1 MPKLLQRP
9 HAGLKNRSWR
19 KLLVLGGI
27 LLLLVAL
34 RQGTLWYQ
42 GAKQPHNALEQ
53 ELVRRG
59 GFTPGDCEIVAVI
72 DGRTLLVRQ
81 SQSISSTPG
90 PASETPADK
99 SANGNGDSYQS
110 VTGRLRLIGI
120 PASAAKDEKAMELL
134 KELTTE
140 KKGRLTLDQR
150 RIDRD
155 GSLIGYVDVDGESL
169 AGALLSRGLC
179 KYEAYPGDSAKEG
192 KLLQQAM
199 KDAQQKKE
207 GIWSK

>member
-19 KLLVLGGI
+19 KLLLLGGV
-27 LLLLVAL
+27 LLLLIVL

-53 ELVRRG
+53 ELIRRG
-59 GFTPGDCEIVAVI
+59 GFTPGECEFVAVI

-81 SQSISSTPG
+81 SHSVSSAPG
-90 PASETPADK
+90 PANEISEDK
-99 SANGNGDSYQS
+99 NASGTGDSYQS

-169 AGALLSRGLC
+169 AGSLLSRGLC
-179 KYEAYPGDSAKEG
+179 KYESYPGDSAKEG

-199 KDAQQKKE
+199 KEAQQKKI